1 MSKLPTKLQ
10 TKKEDTETLI
20 NLLQDQKD
28 NYWDE
33 QLIFQAQPDL
43 IDQLQYMKNEILKW
57 AEDLDIK
64 ESETDTSRQELWK
77 TLIDFVNRLK
87 NYYKITTENSEL
99 PEWMYFKP
107 QTNETGKEFL
117 QNFFDKIEEELSQD
131 FRDWFDEISNI
142 SIQEAKDSFEDW
154 EKQQKWKDW
163 DMYIEKRRNLSR
175 LNNYI
180 KMALMMTGMT
190 RFEIRAYLYDE
201 EEW

>member
-28 NYWDE
+28 NYGDE

-43 IDQLQYMKNEILKW
+43 IDQLQYMKNEILKG

-131 FRDWFDEISNI
+131 FRDGFDEISNI

-154 EKQQKWKDW
+154 EKQQKGKDW

-201 EEW
+201 EEG